1 MHARGQVAHLDLPS
15 AAWSAGGFDAWPAD
29 VSPARPA
36 EGRNPWSQARPCA
49 VRRLAGLLPPDVRVR
64 AIGAA
69 PDGFDARFSAL
80 WRRYSYRICDDPV
93 AADPLRRHD
102 TLWYPRPVDIA
113 RMNDAARSCLGE
125 HDFAVFCR
133 RREGATTVRELLRL
147 EWARTASGTAVA
159 TVAADAFCHN
169 MVRALVGALLA
180 VGDGRRP
187 AWLAEVLAAGTRDPA
202 VHVVAPHGLC
212 LEEVRYPPDTDLAA
226 RAEFTRRVRP
236 ALPRPLACP
245 RRPPRPARAR
255 PAPPAPPA
263 PAPRPAPRPRPAP
276 PRSPCAARLTATARQ
291 PARQGFPAD
300 RGRHLRSTSC
310 PTTSPRPACPARAPP
325 PPPPPPTPA
334 WPPPPPR
341 AGYAA

>member
-1 MHARGQVAHLDLPS
+1 MVVPPGESRASRPVTALSGTLAGSRREPEGTATRLRVDLSYDGSGFHGWSRQPGLRTVQQVVEEALGLALARPAPPALTVAGRTDAGVHARGQVAHLDLPS

-36 EGRNPWSQARPCA
+36 EGRNPWSPARPCA

-125 HDFAVFCR
+125 HDFAAFCR

-187 AWLAEVLAAGTRDPA
+187 AGWLAEVLAAGTRDPA

-236 ALPRPLACP
+236 ALPHPLA
-245 RRPPRPARAR
+245 
-255 PAPPAPPA
+255 
-263 PAPRPAPRPRPAP
+263 
-276 PRSPCAARLTATARQ
+276 
-291 PARQGFPAD
+291 
-300 RGRHLRSTSC
+300 
-310 PTTSPRPACPARAPP
+310 
-325 PPPPPPTPA
+325 
-334 WPPPPPR
+334 
-341 AGYAA
+341 